1 MERTIAEKG
10 ADPRPEDGHVDIAN
24 ELVEQLCRVNLTAR
38 ESRVLWF
45 IFRKVNGWHKERD
58 RISYSQF
65 EKGTGLKHAHI
76 ARTLKKLQARNMI
89 TGTPKGNSIEYNVQ
103 NDYTQWKTVPHVG
116 TEKNGTLLGSN
127 RYPMG
132 VVKTVPLGGT
142 HKRKER
148 NTQKKENDY
157 ISLKAS
163 GDGEDEDGGL
173 AKEITLKGGEVVTA
187 EELWQRVLTKLKGNV
202 TPSSHNPYLEKI
214 VGWGFEDGTFFI
226 GVPTNF
232 IENFMQRFK
241 DVINRFLSDISEPPL
256 KVSGIYGGYGDDEP
270 ERLYLLCP
278 DCKRDF
284 KSQED
289 LTLHLWQCRG
299 RQ

>member
-38 ESRVLWF
+38 ESRVLWY

-116 TEKNGTLLGSN
+116 TEKNGTPLGPN

-132 VVKTVPLGGT
+132 VVKTVPPGGT

-163 GDGEDEDGGL
+163 GDGEDEDGGFE
-173 AKEITLKGGEVVTA
+173 KEITLVNGDIVTA
-187 EELWQRVLTKLKGNV
+187 EGLWQRVRTELEGDV
-202 TPSSHNPYLEKI
+202 TASSYNYWLRKI
-214 VGWGFEDGTFFI
+214 VGLGVREGVFYIEAPTQIIED
-226 GVPTNF
+226 
-232 IENFMQRFK
+232 FMRRFRPIMEK
-241 DVINRFLSDISEPPL
+241 VLSDISEPPL

-284 KSQED
+284 ASAEE
-289 LTLHLWQCRG
+289 LTQHLWHCRK
-299 RQ
+299 